1 MKIAIVQCNSVAGD
15 IGGNAARIVAAAR
28 QAAADGASLCVTPEL
43 ALCGVAPRNLLNL
56 ASFVEECQ
64 KVLAEMATALM
75 HGPAV
80 LVGAPVPCALG
91 LGKNAANAAVLLD
104 GGAVT
109 VVSRKVFHAYGEA
122 GDDARYFERGVSCG
136 LITLEGWRFG
146 IVLCEETWGNTSFWK
161 ISHVNAHNPLMELVA
176 RGVDAIVH
184 LGASSFDMRDEGS
197 RKNMLSHVAARHHV
211 HLLSANMVG
220 GNDDAVYQ
228 GQSLVF
234 SPTGSLLARGK
245 AFEEDIV
252 WLDTASTANDFGSA
266 SPLTAATLT
275 TPSSTSSVSTV
286 SSATPLG
293 PAFECMEQACWQA
306 LVLGTRDYV
315 RKSGFSQVVLG
326 LSGGMDSALVAAIAA
341 EALGPQNV
349 LGVLMPSP
357 YTSEESVTYALQ
369 LANNFGMQTR
379 TIAIGPLMESYAQ
392 VLLPVLGHAHS
403 QGDCDTTLEN
413 IQARI
418 RGNIL
423 MAFANSQHR
432 IVLNTGNKSEAAMGY
447 CTLYGDAVG
456 ALAVIGD
463 LSKSEVYQL
472 AHWSNTHNVISGIPQ
487 EIIDRPPTAE
497 LRPGQLDSD
506 TMPPYSVLD
515 PILHKL
521 MGGLA
526 YQSEDDDTPSDASA
540 ALEQGL
546 YSRVLRAEFKRR
558 QSPMPLRMNRVS
570 FGTGWRVPVVLRYSV
585 DQM

>member
-15 IGGNAARIVAAAR
+15 LDGNAARIVAAAR
-28 QAAADGASLCVTPEL
+28 QAAAEGASLCVTPEL
-43 ALCGVAPRNLLNL
+43 ALCGVSPRNLLNL
-56 ASFVEECQ
+56 ASFVDECQ
-64 KVLAEMATALM
+64 KVLADMATALL

-91 LGKNAANAAVLLD
+91 LGKNAANAAVLIQ
-104 GGAVT
+104 GGTVT
-109 VVSRKVFHAYGEA
+109 VVSRKVFHAHGEA

-146 IVLCEETWGNTSFWK
+146 IVLCEETWGNNSFWK

-228 GQSLVF
+228 GQSLIF

-245 AFEEDIV
+245 AFEEDTV
-252 WLDTASTANDFGSA
+252 WLDTASAANPTSSTSPT
-266 SPLTAATLT
+266 SPLTAAA
-275 TPSSTSSVSTV
+275 PAASVNAV
-286 SSATPLG
+286 PPIEPLG
-293 PAFECMEQACWQA
+293 PAFECMEEACWQA

-341 EALGPQNV
+341 EALGPHNV

-357 YTSEESVTYALQ
+357 YTSDESTAYALQ
-369 LANNFGMQTR
+369 LARNLGLQTH
-379 TIAIGPLMESYAQ
+379 TIAIEPLMESYAQ
-392 VLLPVLGHAHS
+392 VLLPALTLTQD
-403 QGDCDTTLEN
+403 QGACGTTLEN

-447 CTLYGDAVG
+447 STLYGDAVG

-472 AHWSNTHNVISGIPQ
+472 AHWSNVHRVINGIPQ

-526 YQSEDDDTPSDASA
+526 YQGEDDEAIASDARTE
-540 ALEQGL
+540 LGVEL
-546 YSRVLRAEFKRR
+546 YNRVLRAEFKRR

-585 DQM
+585 DRV